1 MRKTT
6 CLKDKNRRLGT
17 AFASIMIVCLMITFL
32 PLYEADADDTSELQ
46 GLLNESD
53 SKITLQKNY
62 TITSTINISRD
73 VVINGNNYSIT
84 YSGTGAAVE
93 ITSGTSITLE
103 KLVIN
108 AEGNNARGLN
118 ITSNTTDLSL
128 IECEIKANQRGIS
141 YVFDD
146 YVVANNVNLT
156 IDNTDILDSRIS
168 NYDYDVTTST
178 DTRGISLYGLENS
191 TINIVNGSSIKGF
204 KYSII
209 SSNDEDDGVRKGG
222 NTFNVTDSLI
232 IGWTTFNVWTV
243 KNTFNI
249 TDSTLVGINNL
260 DSGNGWNNYAT
271 FVIVDGIYGGKSEN
285 KNVVSF
291 NGGSLIAYQTNTAI
305 EWLILESSES
315 FTEFNFNLHEGA
327 PVVIC
332 YDYYLE
338 PFRVKDSLK
347 SINKTGWEN
356 VKESPFFTD
365 GTGFRY
371 KVVDYRS
378 NAVELVNPKS
388 YGSSNVPSSTYSAIS
403 IIPEKVSIY
412 NNDFQIIGISDKAF
426 YGSDISNIT
435 LNEGLLYIDG
445 SAFAG
450 SGLTS
455 LTLPSTVEEIGD
467 SAFYGCSSL
476 STIILNDGLTTI
488 GDDAFNLNPSLSTTG
503 AVGKLEQITIP
514 STVTEIGNNFL
525 KGAFKSDGTS
535 YVLFLSDE
543 APTIGSDAFITSY
556 DPQANPKHD
565 LKIYYPGD
573 SQNSYRAALGDCY
586 SVSEGYSISPGCS
599 SLSISVGG
607 TAKVNI
613 AHQSDIFTITSSA
626 SNDSI
631 NISADSSDI
640 LTVYG
645 NSIGDS
651 TITLRLSYGGITLDE
666 AVIAVS
672 VIEASDP
679 DSGTTTTVETST
691 TTDEKTGQEIST
703 SKITVNDAEGAEISN
718 EISITTATS
727 DESIKTEATISNNEA
742 VVKVTASS
750 NASLNDA
757 IVQAELISSVIT
769 DDSALPDDVAK
780 TEIVIE
786 KESNG
791 PSVTLTLDVVKSMV
805 DDVDAGSRVQIV
817 VDDHDEEAMT
827 PAQTSAVGD
836 GTAFE
841 ISALIIDNASE
852 DVIGTIHDLGSS
864 VKAFLPYQESMGDPV
879 NLGVFYIDPQGNKV
893 DMKSEYDPS
902 KNGFIFQTDHFSL
915 FAIIE
920 MPSEEPDYPYVPDYD
935 DDDYVIVTPTIV
947 SKTNDSEETTKTIAC
962 AAAAVVAALMAIYL
976 VIDSRRS
983 S

>member
-1 MRKTT
+1 
-6 CLKDKNRRLGT
+6 LSNLGGESNN
-17 AFASIMIVCLMITFL
+17 FATIV
-32 PLYEADADDTSELQ
+32 
-46 GLLNESD
+46 
-53 SKITLQKNY
+53 
-62 TITSTINISRD
+62 
-73 VVINGNNYSIT
+73 
-84 YSGTGAAVE
+84 
-93 ITSGTSITLE
+93 
-103 KLVIN
+103 
-108 AEGNNARGLN
+108 
-118 ITSNTTDLSL
+118 
-128 IECEIKANQRGIS
+128 IEN
-141 YVFDD
+141 
-146 YVVANNVNLT
+146 
-156 IDNTDILDSRIS
+156 
-168 NYDYDVTTST
+168 
-178 DTRGISLYGLENS
+178 
-191 TINIVNGSSIKGF
+191 
-204 KYSII
+204 
-209 SSNDEDDGVRKGG
+209 
-222 NTFNVTDSLI
+222 
-232 IGWTTFNVWTV
+232 
-243 KNTFNI
+243 
-249 TDSTLVGINNL
+249 
-260 DSGNGWNNYAT
+260 
-271 FVIVDGIYGGKSEN
+271 GIYGNDSRN
-285 KNVVSF
+285 ANTINVK
-291 NGGSLIAYQTNTAI
+291 GGSLKAYPSGAAGHVI
-305 EWLILESSES
+305 LLESSES
-315 FTEFNFNLHEGA
+315 ITEVNFDYYEGA
-327 PVVIC
+327 PVVLN
-332 YDYYLE
+332 YDAFVGTFAVSE
-338 PFRVKDSLK
+338 PGT
-347 SINKTGWEN
+347 SINITGEEN
-356 VKESPFFTD
+356 LIASPFFTD
-365 GTGFRY
+365 ETTGLRY
-371 KVVDYRS
+371 RMVSDEY
-378 NAVELVNPKS
+378 VELVNPKS
-388 YGSSNVPSSTYSAIS
+388 YGSSNVPKSTYN
-403 IIPEKVSIY
+403 ENTEVSNTVTIY
-412 NNDFQIIGISDKAF
+412 DYYTFQVIGVSDKAF
-426 YGSDISNIT
+426 YKSDITNIT
-435 LNEGLLYIDG
+435 LNEGLWYIDE
-445 SAFAG
+445 SAFAE

-476 STIILNDGLTTI
+476 STIILNEGLTKI
-488 GDDAFNLNPSLSTTG
+488 WDDAFNLNPSLSTS
-503 AVGKLEQITIP
+503 AVGTLGRIMIP
-514 STVTEIGNNFL
+514 STVTEIGDNFL

-543 APTIGSDAFITSY
+543 APTIGSNAFITSY
-556 DPQANPKHD
+556 DSQSNPEHD

-586 SVSEGYSISPGCS
+586 SVSEGYALSPGCS

-607 TAKVNI
+607 TAKVHI

-631 NISADSSDI
+631 NISADSSDT

-666 AVIAVS
+666 VVIAVS

-679 DSGTTTTVETST
+679 DSGTTTTIETST

-769 DDSALPDDVAK
+769 EDSALPDDVAK

-791 PSVTLTLDVVKSMV
+791 PSVTMSIDVVKSMV

-827 PAQTSAVGD
+827 PAQTSALGN

-852 DVIGTIHDLGSS
+852 DVIGTIHDLGGS
-864 VKAFLPYQESMGDPV
+864 VTAFLPYQENMGDPDS
-879 NLGVFYIDPQGNKV
+879 LGVFYIDPQGNKV

-902 KNGFIFQTDHFSL
+902 KNGFVFQTDHFSL
-915 FAIIE
+915 FAVINT
-920 MPSEEPDYPYVPDYD
+920 SVDEPDYPYVPDYD

-947 SKTNDSEETTKTIAC
+947 SKNDDSEETTKTLAC
-962 AAAAVVAALMAIYL
+962 AAAAVVAALMAVYL

-983 S
+983 R